1 MLTAVDELRQ
11 RAILAL
17 ADGDDEGDRGG
28 LLVATEALEE
38 VCFQP
43 DPQQLHAFLKSSW
56 LTSQLQSSGALGN
69 ALLACARRGMVDM
82 AHILASKT
90 GLRDRIR
97 AAMQSLQVV
106 GMLGCLLKS
115 CKTDEEESQLL
126 QACLLVECNESLLA
140 ALHCLG
146 VRRLGSPTVLFQQC
160 AKPNGEE
167 LVSRLVKEFEWSTNV
182 LERAEEIWASS
193 HQGSVPFPIASI
205 TLLEDD
211 AALLACVEN
220 DDAVG
225 IHTTFRRSTSE
236 ALLLCAQHNRFN
248 ALSALLQYNQ
258 EDVLPCL
265 LLAAEHGSMDVVS
278 RLLVLFPDYRET
290 VMQCLNQQR
299 ITNQAAVE
307 TKAVVD
313 DSLSLLAATLTL
325 ADLNDHV
332 LERIFLYL
340 SLDALAK
347 LTQTCQ
353 ALATRPRRAQQM
365 VRCLVQDF
373 PTTNRLGGFV
383 LVYSSKAMPSHAIE
397 LECKERALEEILCLD
412 CATPSIIMQLGL
424 DCADGEVSSLLEK
437 LLQVVTVAQSENKVE
452 GEGGFVL
459 TPESV
464 RAMLARVLTNE
475 RHKSLGVILRQQG
488 NRFGGSRVLVDLLRE
503 ESALGNATSSSLL
516 MATLSRLAMESRVKR
531 ETLIA
536 KRKLD
541 WEQRGGIWGPT
552 QREQFAGPTEQER
565 DFDLGVAGALRR
577 AGAEGHSAICSSILK
592 MLQARNRLRDFALEL
607 EHVLLAAARGGH
619 VSVLNEVF
627 QYYLPPQ
634 PAVREEIL
642 MTAAK
647 NGHHKV
653 ARMLV
658 WDRQLVPPSEIK
670 FKFIEGARKGH
681 FETIKTLMATG
692 AIGSGT
698 CLDAIEEATRR
709 GFVEDCLPFLQQ
721 ALARLQRLEQE
732 EEEEEG
738 AQT

>member
-1 MLTAVDELRQ
+1 MQTVDELRQ

-17 ADGDDEGDRGG
+17 VEGDGGGG

-43 DPQQLHAFLKSSW
+43 DPQQLHAFLKSPW
-56 LTSQLQSSGALGN
+56 LTGQLQGSGALGN

-82 AHILASKT
+82 AHVLASKT

-97 AAMQSLQVV
+97 AAMQSLQVA

-115 CKTDEEESQLL
+115 CKTDGEESQLL
-126 QACLLVECNESLLA
+126 QACLLVECSERLLA

-160 AKPNGEE
+160 AKPDGLAN
-167 LVSRLVKEFEWSTNV
+167 RLVKEFEWSPSE
-182 LERAEEIWASS
+182 LERAQEIWASS
-193 HQGSVPFPIASI
+193 HAVPFPTA
-205 TLLEDD
+205 LLLNDDD

-236 ALLLCAQHNRFN
+236 ALLLCAQHNCVN
-248 ALSALLQYNQ
+248 ALTALLQYNHD
-258 EDVLPCL
+258 DVLPCL
-265 LLAAEHGSMDVVS
+265 LAAIEHGSVDVVS
-278 RLLVLFPDYRET
+278 RLLVLLPDHREMAT
-290 VMQCLNQQR
+290 KRLDEQR
-299 ITNQAAVE
+299 IASQAVVE
-307 TKAVVD
+307 TKPVSILSVAV
-313 DSLSLLAATLTL
+313 TL

-332 LERIFLYL
+332 LERICLYL
-340 SLDALAK
+340 SLDAVAK
-347 LTQTCQ
+347 LSQTCQ
-353 ALATRPRRAQQM
+353 GLATRPRRAQQM

-373 PTTNRLGGFV
+373 PTTNRLRGFV
-383 LVYSSKAMPSHAIE
+383 LVYSSKSMASHAVE
-397 LECKERALEEILCLD
+397 LDCKERALEEILRLE
-412 CATPSIIMQLGL
+412 CATSSVIAQLGL
-424 DCADGEVSSLLEK
+424 ECADGEACSLLEK
-437 LLQVVTVAQSENKVE
+437 LLQVVAAATAAQTETKDE
-452 GEGGFVL
+452 GLGFVL
-459 TPESV
+459 TPESIG
-464 RAMLARVLTNE
+464 AMLARVLANE

-488 NRFGGSRVLVDLLRE
+488 SRFGGSRALVDLLRQE
-503 ESALGNATSSSLL
+503 AASGNATSSSLL
-516 MATLSRLAMESRVKR
+516 IATLSRLAMESRAKR
-531 ETLIA
+531 EALVA
-536 KRKLD
+536 KRKAD

-577 AGAEGHSAICSSILK
+577 AGAEGHSAICSSVLK

-619 VSVLNEVF
+619 VSVLDEVF
-627 QYYLPPQ
+627 RCYVPPQ

-658 WDRQLVPPSEIK
+658 WDRQLVPPGEIK

-681 FETIKTLMATG
+681 YETIKTLMATG

-721 ALARLQRLEQE
+721 ALARLQRFEQE
-732 EEEEEG
+732 EEEE
-738 AQT
+738 QT